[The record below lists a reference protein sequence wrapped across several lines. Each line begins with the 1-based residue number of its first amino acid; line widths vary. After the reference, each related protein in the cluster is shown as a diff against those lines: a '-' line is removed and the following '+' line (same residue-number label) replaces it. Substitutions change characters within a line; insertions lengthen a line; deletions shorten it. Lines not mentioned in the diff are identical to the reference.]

1 MIKNIV
7 FDVGQVLMS
16 YTPENYLKNLG
27 FSEKT
32 VETLRKVIFEST
44 LWEASDRGILSTE
57 EIWNGFRKMHRD
69 LKKKCRW
76 YMTILVM
83 WWN

>member
-32 VETLRKVIFEST
+32 VQTLRKVIFEVRCGKQAT
-44 LWEASDRGILSTE
+44 AG
-57 EIWNGFRKMHRD
+57 
-69 LKKKCRW
+69 
-76 YMTILVM
+76 
-83 WWN
+83 

>member
-27 FSEKT
+27 FSEKQYR
-32 VETLRKVIFEST
+32 LSIRRSLKVRCGKQVT
-44 LWEASDRGILSTE
+44 AG
-57 EIWNGFRKMHRD
+57 
-69 LKKKCRW
+69 
-76 YMTILVM
+76 
-83 WWN
+83 

>member
-32 VETLRKVIFEST
+32 VQTLRKVIFEST
-44 LWEASDRGILSTE
+44 LWEAADRGIISTE
-57 EIWNGFRKMHRD
+57 EIWEGFRKNAPEIGRAH
-69 LKKKCRW
+69 
-76 YMTILVM
+76 V
-83 WWN
+83 

>member
-32 VETLRKVIFEST
+32 VQTQRKDIFEST
-44 LWEASDRGILSTE
+44 LWEAGDRVKISTE
-57 EIWNGFRKMHRD
+57 EIWELI
-69 LKKKCRW
+69 LKNA
-76 YMTILVM
+76 TG
-83 WWN
+83 

>member
-32 VETLRKVIFEST
+32 VQTLRKAIFEST
-44 LWEASDRGILSTE
+44 LWEDNFNGRNLGRLSEKCTGI
-57 EIWNGFRKMHRD
+57 
-69 LKKKCRW
+69 KKRSADG
-76 YMTILVM
+76 I
-83 WWN
+83 

>member
-32 VETLRKVIFEST
+32 VQMAKQM
-44 LWEASDRGILSTE
+44 
-57 EIWNGFRKMHRD
+57 K
-69 LKKKCRW
+69 
-76 YMTILVM
+76 
-83 WWN
+83 

>member
-27 FSEKT
+27 KN
-32 VETLRKVIFEST
+32 ST
-44 LWEASDRGILSTE
+44 DSA
-57 EIWNGFRKMHRD
+57 
-69 LKKKCRW
+69 
-76 YMTILVM
+76 
-83 WWN
+83 